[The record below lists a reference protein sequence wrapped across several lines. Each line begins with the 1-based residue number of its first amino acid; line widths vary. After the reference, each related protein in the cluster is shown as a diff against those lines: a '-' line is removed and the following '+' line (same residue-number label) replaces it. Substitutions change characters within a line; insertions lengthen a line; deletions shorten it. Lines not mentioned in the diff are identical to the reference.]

1 MSNTA
6 NRVGSGPKKCAKI
19 PCNILLLVFTLV
31 LSCLVDWMIALSHSN
46 KEKTTHIGHFYTLF
60 IKGGSVMV
68 WGGISLTGKTE
79 FVIIEGNLNAVR
91 YRNEI
96 LEPVGIPYL
105 QNLGPNSILQD
116 DNARPH
122 RARIFT
128 EYLQNLGVERM
139 EWPAV
144 SPDLNP
150 IEYFWDQLG
159 RAVRI
164 RVTNAT
170 MLADLR
176 QILVAEWD
184 AIPQQCVTR
193 LVTSMR
199 RRCQAVVA
207 A

>member
-1 MSNTA
+1 MRSPTVI
-6 NRVGSGPKKCAKI
+6 R
-19 PCNILLLVFTLV
+19 
-31 LSCLVDWMIALSHSN
+31 

-79 FVIIEGNLNAVR
+79 LVIIEGNLNAVR

-105 QNLGPNSILQD
+105 QNLGHNSIQQD

-150 IEYFWDQLG
+150 
-159 RAVRI
+159 
-164 RVTNAT
+164 N
-170 MLADLR
+170 
-176 QILVAEWD
+176 
-184 AIPQQCVTR
+184 
-193 LVTSMR
+193 
-199 RRCQAVVA
+199 
-207 A
+207 